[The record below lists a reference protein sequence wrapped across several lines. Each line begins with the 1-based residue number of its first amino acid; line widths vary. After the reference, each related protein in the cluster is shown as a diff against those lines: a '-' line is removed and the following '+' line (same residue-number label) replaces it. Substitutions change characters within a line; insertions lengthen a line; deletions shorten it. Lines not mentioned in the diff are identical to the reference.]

1 MSRACFSALLT
12 AIFCLVS
19 SNLTAYDPPPLSEE
33 VSKAAASNY
42 QKYCSLCHGADRQ
55 GYVNDDA
62 PSLRSASLISSGF
75 PDQLTMTIGFGRHGT
90 PMGAYLEDMG
100 GPMTEDEVDQLATW
114 LKEQSGH
121 KPIELGE
128 DPVSGDVVKGKEVYE
143 IYCSVCHGDNGEG
156 DVGPAIG
163 NPAMLSNA
171 SDAFLRY
178 AIENGR
184 DGTDMP
190 SFKEDLTAQEI
201 DNVTAFLRSR
211 VAGWEKERPVLRTPP
226 TVDEYILNPDSPA
239 PEFNL
244 KDSAYVMAAEL
255 DQALREKRRMVL
267 LDTRVTSMWQMAH
280 IEGSIPIPY
289 YYEYF
294 DDLSKDLPDDG
305 TWLVIYCECPRAAAE
320 SVNHELRDRGFKNT
334 AVLWEGIQGWA
345 ALGYPVAL
353 GQTVKGSEIKPSDPL
368 RALDRD

>member
-1 MSRACFSALLT
+1 
-12 AIFCLVS
+12 
-19 SNLTAYDPPPLSEE
+19 
-33 VSKAAASNY
+33 
-42 QKYCSLCHGADRQ
+42 
-55 GYVNDDA
+55 
-62 PSLRSASLISSGF
+62 
-75 PDQLTMTIGFGRHGT
+75 MTIGFGRHGT
-90 PMGAYLEDMG
+90 PMGAFRDDMG
-100 GPMTEDEVDQLATW
+100 GPMSEDEVYQLATW

-121 KPIELGE
+121 KPIELPE
-128 DPVSGDVVKGKEVYE
+128 DPIPGDVAMGKEVYE
-143 IYCSVCHGDNGEG
+143 INCSVCHGDNGEG

-184 DGTDMP
+184 DGTEMP

-226 TVDEYILNPDSPA
+226 TVDEYILNPGSPA

-244 KDSAYVMAAEL
+244 KDGAYVMAAEL

-294 DDLSKDLPDDG
+294 DDLSK
-305 TWLVIYCECPRAAAE
+305 EPRAQ
-320 SVNHELRDRGFKNT
+320 GK
-334 AVLWEGIQGWA
+334 GIQE
-345 ALGYPVAL
+345 YR
-353 GQTVKGSEIKPSDPL
+353 
-368 RALDRD
+368 RAVGRNPGMGCAGFPGRTRADRQGF